1 MEELKDKKGLFVIE
15 MLGNGHLSR
24 AIIKKGSLSLIYRSL
39 SMCQVC
45 FIIDENQKVVSSD
58 DDTTGMWID
67 DKFYESIKKENG
79 AIYIPYTSESNLSRN
94 VILVHENQSELFEN
108 FERQQEKY
116 DFDCYFHLNQESL
129 LMGQEASILVRPVLK
144 INGRK
149 ISTDLLKNC
158 KVELNMVNFI
168 DRSCSKKVFDDIK
181 FSDLEE
187 TIINF
192 MVPPNLMKIDVKVTC
207 ERQNIA
213 FEKMDKFYKDHTF
226 EVSEHSQKE
235 EV

>member
-1 MEELKDKKGLFVIE
+1 
-15 MLGNGHLSR
+15 
-24 AIIKKGSLSLIYRSL
+24 
-39 SMCQVC
+39 
-45 FIIDENQKVVSSD
+45 
-58 DDTTGMWID
+58 
-67 DKFYESIKKENG
+67 
-79 AIYIPYTSESNLSRN
+79 
-94 VILVHENQSELFEN
+94 
-108 FERQQEKY
+108 
-116 DFDCYFHLNQESL
+116 
-129 LMGQEASILVRPVLK
+129 
-144 INGRK
+144 
-149 ISTDLLKNC
+149 
-158 KVELNMVNFI
+158 MVNFI